1 MYNKSIQAYKV
12 TKIDSELAV
21 ADPHKVIQLMYQGLL
36 ERLAQTKGAIDR
48 KDFEAKSK
56 LISKSMAIIN
66 GLNDSLDMSQGE
78 ISENLSSLY
87 LYMNDRLFAA
97 GKTMDNTL
105 IDEVAGL
112 VITIKSAWDQIPD
125 SAKTEAYNI
134 KNMNKS

>member
-21 ADPHKVIQLMYQGLL
+21 ADPHKIIQLMYQGLL

-87 LYMNDRLFAA
+87 LYMNERLFIA
-97 GKTMDNTL
+97 GKGMDKAI
-105 IDEVAGL
+105 IDEIAGL
-112 VITIKSAWDQIPD
+112 VITIKSGWDQIPD
-125 SAKTEAYNI
+125 SAKAEAYNI
-134 KNMNKS
+134 KNSNKS